1 MPFASITPLVA
12 AVKGLVVNEIREGE
26 GRWRVKSFY
35 MKRIGIPGILVFW
48 APPKMS
54 KPHVIADVSVI
65 PVNVRNSFHLC
76 YDADAP
82 VTSKYKD
89 M

>member
-35 MKRIGIPGILVFW
+35 MKRIGILGDYGTLRPGDIEASDIEATTLRPGDIEARPQCPIV
-48 APPKMS
+48 
-54 KPHVIADVSVI
+54 
-65 PVNVRNSFHLC
+65 
-76 YDADAP
+76 
-82 VTSKYKD
+82 
-89 M
+89 